1 MATTKVLLN
10 LSWGKG
16 KDKSDE
22 QSRDKLKL
30 SDSVMKVAK
39 CELREDKSTREQAL
53 EQMRDWLK
61 KNCDV
66 ENVRTDDSFLLRFL
80 RNKKFSVPM
89 AQQQILKYLNMR
101 RVMPHLAAN
110 LDFLSSGILQLID
123 NGYIIV
129 SPVRDNVGRRS
140 ILYFASKNTYNEI
153 FAKRL
158 HFISILDRWP

>member
-10 LSWGKG
+10 LSWVKG
-16 KDKSDE
+16 KDKSVE

-39 CELREDKSTREQAL
+39 SELREDKSTRESAL
-53 EQMRDWLK
+53 EQMRAWLK
-61 KNCDV
+61 KNSDV

-110 LDFLSSGILQLID
+110 LDFLSTGISQLID
-123 NGYIIV
+123 NGYIVV
-129 SPVRDNVGRRS
+129 SPIRDNFGRRS
-140 ILYFASKNTYNEI
+140 ILYFASKHNFPSLLMNFMKKIAIY
-153 FAKRL
+153 L
-158 HFISILDRWP
+158 